1 MIFFGEISRTDNRR
15 LIISVCCLFVSMA
28 FYAGFRNYLGFYWAN
43 VLIYPTAGLLP
54 AFSAFV
60 FCISVV
66 FHFYATFFFYKGIVQ
81 TNNKVLN
88 SLCNFTLKLLIFLCT
103 YLVVVQ
109 LTVYFL
115 EIVGL
120 NPFSGYQP

>member
-1 MIFFGEISRTDNRR
+1 MNFFGEISRTDNKRM
-15 LIISVCCLFVSMA
+15 IISVFCLFLSMA
-28 FYAGFRNYLGFYWAN
+28 FYAGLRNYLGLHWAN
-43 VLIYPTAGLLP
+43 ILTYSTSGILP
-54 AFSAFV
+54 ALSAVIF
-60 FCISVV
+60 FISVV
-66 FHFYATFFFYKGIVQ
+66 FHFSATFFFYKGIVQ
-81 TNNKVLN
+81 TNNKILN
-88 SLCNFTLKLLIFLCT
+88 SLCNFTLKLLIFLLT